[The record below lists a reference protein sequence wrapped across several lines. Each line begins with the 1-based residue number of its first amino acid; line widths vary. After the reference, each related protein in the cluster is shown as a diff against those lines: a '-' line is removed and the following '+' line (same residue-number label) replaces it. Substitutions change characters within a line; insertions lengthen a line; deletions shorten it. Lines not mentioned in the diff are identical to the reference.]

1 MVERVEEGEDGIV
14 RIEVR
19 LTIVGC
25 PAASRIERDVRE
37 AVAGAIGRNGW
48 ELELGV
54 MTPEQRTALTERLR
68 GSRPSAHPFGRD
80 SLTRVIAVTSGK
92 GGVGKS
98 TVAANLSAR
107 MAADGLRVGLVD
119 ADVHGFS
126 IPGLM
131 GLAGEGADERSET
144 GSARPTRVG
153 ELILPPVIHGVKVIS
168 IGMFLGGAEED
179 PEHAGIVAWRG
190 PMLHRT
196 LEQFLRDV
204 HFGDLDVLLLDL
216 PPGTGDI
223 AISMGQL
230 LPGAE
235 VVVVTTPQPAAAEVA
250 WRSGALA
257 RKTGQRVVGVI
268 ETMSP
273 ATMPDGSRFALFGEG
288 GGRLVAERLS
298 DGGSGAADGSDVEAV
313 PVLAEVPVDE
323 LLRADGDA
331 GTPHVLAHPD
341 SPAAIALAAAARALA
356 ARPRGLAG
364 RSLGL
369 SPR

>member
-1 MVERVEEGEDGIV
+1 MLLDR
-14 RIEVR
+14 R
-19 LTIVGC
+19 L
-25 PAASRIERDVRE
+25 
-37 AVAGAIGRNGW
+37 
-48 ELELGV
+48 L
-54 MTPEQRTALTERLR
+54 
-68 GSRPSAHPFGRD
+68 F
-80 SLTRVIAVTSGK
+80 VTGK